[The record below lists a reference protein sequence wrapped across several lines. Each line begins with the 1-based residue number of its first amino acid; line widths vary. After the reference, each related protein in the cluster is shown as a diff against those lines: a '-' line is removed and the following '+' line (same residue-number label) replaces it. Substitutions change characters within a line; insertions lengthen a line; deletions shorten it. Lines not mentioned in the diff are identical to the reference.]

1 MTPTFED
8 ENERF
13 DYNSSVSSAMRV
25 DYSSPASSLH
35 PPATCPGDA
44 KSHKGGWFE
53 SILARHGV
61 ATDEQQSVWDIFNEM
76 WQYPALGPSANSTER
91 EQSRVS
97 LALVCFCLA
106 LGRCSFSTRVN
117 GPSGVDF
124 SGWSLHNV
132 GMSLL
137 GDLLETSNT
146 AIKSLLMLQV
156 LMVRIIY
163 LFRLD
168 ANQKAGRVHAL
179 AVSVAQTI
187 GLNRQST
194 IESMPAYYSQLYS
207 RTWWALYLLD
217 RRLAIESGKP
227 YFIQDSNVDT
237 ALPIDLSDEWM
248 TRFTSRKETIADLQ
262 HEVAV
267 EIARDSSPSCIPY
280 VVAMVRYCRVAG
292 KTWDVLYVANSS
304 TASMPAI
311 VEYVDIA
318 IDRLLN
324 TVPRNLQYDP
334 DVPYEAQF
342 NTRPRWQVKQ
352 TFLFNDEASATQF
365 ERDISYGRGR
375 P

>member
-1 MTPTFED
+1 MD
-8 ENERF
+8 EAHPM
-13 DYNSSVSSAMRV
+13 YPIV
-25 DYSSPASSLH
+25 H
-35 PPATCPGDA
+35 PPA
-44 KSHKGGWFE
+44 
-53 SILARHGV
+53 
-61 ATDEQQSVWDIFNEM
+61 VWDIFNEM

>member
-1 MTPTFED
+1 MRPPSPDPARPMPSHASVDDQLKPSAAKLQNALETDGQAFAGGITMTPTFED

-13 DYNSSVSSAMRV
+13 DHNSSVSSAMRV

-35 PPATCPGDA
+35 PPATCPGDE

-61 ATDEQQSVWDIFNEM
+61 ATDEQQCRYHLQVYMDEVHPMYPIVHPPAVWIFSM
-76 WQYPALGPSANSTER
+76 KCGSILLSAPRPTQPKENNR
-91 EQSRVS
+91 EFRWPW
-97 LALVCFCLA
+97 
-106 LGRCSFSTRVN
+106 VN

-217 RRLAIESGKP
+217 RRLAIESGKL

-237 ALPIDLSDEWM
+237 ALPINLSDEWM

-262 HEVAV
+262 HKVAV
-267 EIARDSSPSCIPY
+267 EFARDSSPSCIPY

-292 KTWDVLYVANSS
+292 KTAGYSVRCQLIYSVY
-304 TASMPAI
+304 AI
-311 VEYVDIA
+311 YSRICRYRYRQIA
-318 IDRLLN
+318 
-324 TVPRNLQYDP
+324 
-334 DVPYEAQF
+334 
-342 NTRPRWQVKQ
+342 
-352 TFLFNDEASATQF
+352 
-365 ERDISYGRGR
+365 
-375 P
+375 